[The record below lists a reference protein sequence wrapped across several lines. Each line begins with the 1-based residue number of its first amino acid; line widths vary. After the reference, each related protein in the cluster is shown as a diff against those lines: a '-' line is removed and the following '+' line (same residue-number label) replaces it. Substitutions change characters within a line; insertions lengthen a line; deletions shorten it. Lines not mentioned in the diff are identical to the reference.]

1 MGPLRIS
8 CLCSC
13 HSSCFE
19 RVHHTS
25 SPANV
30 GMGLNDRLSPV
41 SANETRELILS
52 GVVKIAPPQQNTWHF
67 SNQYQLSFSASL
79 LASRQLWPINPF
91 QWRFFII
98 LMPYKCIWCASKDLT
113 ERKWRWRDVSQS
125 LKRFQGVLQLIVCP
139 WTSKIKD
146 LLNTKRSW
154 EKGHMSVWRIHKCN
168 SKW

>member
-1 MGPLRIS
+1 MLALCSSLIDNSYPCLPMGPLRIS

-19 RVHHTS
+19 RAHHTC

-41 SANETRELILS
+41 SANETRELIRS

-79 LASRQLWPINPF
+79 LASRQLWPHKSFSVKVFHNSHAI
-91 QWRFFII
+91 QVYTMRV
-98 LMPYKCIWCASKDLT
+98 
-113 ERKWRWRDVSQS
+113 ERSHREEVEMTRCFSVS
-125 LKRFQGVLQLIVCP
+125 
-139 WTSKIKD
+139 
-146 LLNTKRSW
+146 
-154 EKGHMSVWRIHKCN
+154 
-168 SKW
+168 